1 MDNCTVRKNYPY
13 EDAHHIEAVSCS
25 MRKRE
30 NDFLCMEKTRLVYAN
45 LVLKKAGTVNP
56 GMNGKAIRD
65 YVTGDA
71 ICFVR
76 CGAQCEAFYSFAHS
90 GRNESL
96 PNHKVTSTTRAH
108 LR

>member
-1 MDNCTVRKNYPY
+1 MHPV
-13 EDAHHIEAVSCS
+13 V
-25 MRKRE
+25 
-30 NDFLCMEKTRLVYAN
+30 
-45 LVLKKAGTVNP
+45 
-56 GMNGKAIRD
+56 NGKAIRD

-76 CGAQCEAFYSFAHS
+76 CGAQCEAFYSWAHS

-96 PNHKVTSTTRAH
+96 PNHKVTSTTRVR